1 MGRKT
6 FTGKLELTAQEGT
19 RLMELA
25 KRGIASTAAL
35 SDLKKKLDTA
45 RNDARIW
52 KERYEALLSQT
63 KDFIAA
69 LKKAPERVKDFL
81 YRVLHTEKSEPE
93 HPKKQID
100 TTLVK

>member
-6 FTGKLELTAQEGT
+6 FTGKLELTAQECA
-19 RLMELA
+19 RLKDLA
-25 KRGIASTAAL
+25 KRGIAATAAL
-35 SDLKKKLDTA
+35 SDLKKKLEAA

-52 KERYEALLSQT
+52 KERYEAHLAQT

-69 LKKAPERVKDFL
+69 LKKAPERVKSFID
-81 YRVLHTEKSEPE
+81 RVLHTEKAEPE
-93 HPKKQID
+93 QLKKQRD